1 MARWCPRC
9 EGMVSER
16 LSECPHC
23 GQDMDEVI
31 VCPEW
36 GEVFVDEDCCPRC
49 GCPVDDYDD
58 DYDDDDYDDDD
69 YDDDD
74 YDDDDY
80 DEEDYDDDDYDD
92 EEDYDDDDYEEE
104 DDENDKLDD
113 LVSRVLK
120 TIKLHQQSNLFFAY
134 GRWMPESIIRK
145 HREMLNIP
153 EDEKIYLVVTSVSP
167 ISVLAISSAG
177 LYCIPDDCE
186 ERFYSWYELKYMS
199 LVRNGRVIFVDGE
212 AYVMPPNDAGG
223 VYKALKILQE
233 VMDTYYR

>member
-31 VCPEW
+31 VCSEC
-36 GEVFVDEDCCPRC
+36 GEMFLDEECCPRC
-49 GCPVDDYDD
+49 GCPVD
-58 DYDDDDYDDDD
+58 DDDDYDDDD

-80 DEEDYDDDDYDD
+80 D
-92 EEDYDDDDYEEE
+92 EE

-134 GRWMPESIIRK
+134 GRWLPESIIRK

-153 EDEKIYLVVTSVSP
+153 EDEKIYLVVTSVNP

-177 LYCIPDDCE
+177 LYCIPEDCE
-186 ERFYSWYELKYMS
+186 DRFYSWYELKYMS

-212 AYVMPPNDAGG
+212 AYIMPPNDAGG

-233 VMDTYYR
+233 VMETYYR